1 MSDSKVS
8 DAKDHRHLPFPEED
22 KGKAGPQPTS
32 YTMVDPRFREIY
44 FQFYKETYKP
54 SVLDRKTKE
63 LVAIAASL
71 AAKCQGCLEGHIKK
85 ALKFGATREE
95 ISEAIAIAIGVNA
108 AAIVDLT
115 DIAAEN
121 MNMHLFPGP
130 RRSRPFPGSSPHGGS
145 GGQSPP
151 EQGRKKQPRCRSSPY
166 CCVVGE

>member
-1 MSDSKVS
+1 MSEQKKHVS
-8 DAKDHRHLPFPEED
+8 GRKHVPEKKPAAEPKHHVPFPLED
-22 KGKAGPQPTS
+22 NGGQQPPEQTGS

-44 FQFYKETYKP
+44 FEFYKETYRP

-63 LVAIAASL
+63 LVAISASL

-95 ISEAIAIAIGVNA
+95 ISETIAIAMGVNA

-121 MNMHLFPGP
+121 LEIKLF
-130 RRSRPFPGSSPHGGS
+130 
-145 GGQSPP
+145 
-151 EQGRKKQPRCRSSPY
+151 
-166 CCVVGE
+166 

>member
-1 MSDSKVS
+1 MSDPKPHHV
-8 DAKDHRHLPFPEED
+8 PFPEED
-22 KGKAGPQPTS
+22 NGEARAQPSS

-44 FQFYKETYKP
+44 FQFYKETYRP

-71 AAKCQGCLEGHIKK
+71 ATKCQGCLEGHIKK

-95 ISEAIAIAIGVNA
+95 ISESIAIAIGVNA

-121 MNMHLFPGP
+121 MNLKLF
-130 RRSRPFPGSSPHGGS
+130 
-145 GGQSPP
+145 
-151 EQGRKKQPRCRSSPY
+151 
-166 CCVVGE
+166 